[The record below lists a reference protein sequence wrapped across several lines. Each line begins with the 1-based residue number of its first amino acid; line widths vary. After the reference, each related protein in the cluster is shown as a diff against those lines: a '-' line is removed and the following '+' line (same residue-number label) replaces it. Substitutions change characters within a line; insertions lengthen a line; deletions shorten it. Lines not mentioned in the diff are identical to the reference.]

1 MKTKYIRI
9 SDLYLEILETS
20 DYYNLG
26 GRYRQLITDIFNM
39 SVSCT
44 LQRQS
49 WSANDYISLNKA
61 IIIKD
66 EFNKVFKILFKGV
79 INNEQ
84 Y

>member
-1 MKTKYIRI
+1 MKNNFIRI
-9 SDLYLEILETS
+9 SDLYLEVLETS
-20 DYYNLG
+20 DYYNLEEQ
-26 GRYRQLITDIFNM
+26 YRELITDIFIM

-49 WSANDYISLNKA
+49 WMVNDYISLNKA

-79 INNEQ
+79 I
-84 Y
+84 

>member
-1 MKTKYIRI
+1 MKTKYVKI
-9 SDLYLEILETS
+9 SDLYFEILETS
-20 DYYNLG
+20 DYYNLEEQ
-26 GRYRQLITDIFNM
+26 YRELIIDIFNM

-49 WSANDYISLNKA
+49 WMVNDYISLNKA

-79 INNEQ
+79 INNE
-84 Y
+84 

>member
-1 MKTKYIRI
+1 MKTKYVKI
-9 SDLYLEILETS
+9 SDLYFEILETS
-20 DYYNLG
+20 DYYNLEEQ
-26 GRYRQLITDIFNM
+26 YRELITDIFNM

-49 WSANDYISLNKA
+49 WMVNDYISLNKA

-79 INNEQ
+79 INNE
-84 Y
+84 